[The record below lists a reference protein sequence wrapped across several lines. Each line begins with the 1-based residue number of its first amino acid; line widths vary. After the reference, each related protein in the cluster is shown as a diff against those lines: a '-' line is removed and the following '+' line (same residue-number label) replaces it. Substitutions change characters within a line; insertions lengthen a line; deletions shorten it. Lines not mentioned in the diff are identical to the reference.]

1 MTLAATAQE
10 EAAPLRGTRFQIQSV
25 HSSVSS
31 SHPRMQPTFSMFADT
46 GEWKT
51 ALVRAA
57 HARCCAAEAAGDK
70 YGQLDATI
78 ELHQLFAGHRLESLF
93 AGYLRVQ
100 RQDLGLPAE
109 LGPSSVEPA
118 PARGTVRR
126 GPPEGSSDAE
136 APRHRPRVEAS
147 VPAPAPAAEARPPRP
162 PPAPPPP
169 APLSPPTL
177 RAPERNGSVRPA
189 PAPSAELSAAASAAL
204 AAAVA
209 AAEVEQQQCDDGDDG
224 GVGASQCSQMSE
236 CVAPSQRDAFEGYKC
251 AICLNLL
258 HEPIT
263 HAACH
268 NSFCRSCYYQA
279 IQPPP
284 NGGMPMPG
292 APPPARRCPICRG
305 TISLEEAHSASVDV
319 GLWKAIQGAFP
330 THVAHRREQLRQAAQ
345 EAAAAAVR
353 NGGCAPP
360 QAGSAHDAT
369 QHALQRDMLRE
380 LMQRHRAVLETAQKD
395 YFRRIE
401 VELERPPGELVRCH
415 CLPVR
420 FVALRG
426 RTHSGREFYNCPLR
440 QRYAPAGMRTGC
452 NLWQWVL

>member
-1 MTLAATAQE
+1 MHVRIKNPAW
-10 EAAPLRGTRFQIQSV
+10 
-25 HSSVSS
+25 
-31 SHPRMQPTFSMFADT
+31 MQPMFA

-51 ALVRAA
+51 ALVAAA
-57 HARCCAAEAAGDK
+57 HARCCAAEAACDK

-126 GPPEGSSDAE
+126 GPPQGSSDAE
-136 APRHRPRVEAS
+136 APCHRPRVEAS
-147 VPAPAPAAEARPPRP
+147 VPAPAPAAEARPPAP
-162 PPAPPPP
+162 LQAPPSSPP
-169 APLSPPTL
+169 RAPTL
-177 RAPERNGSVRPA
+177 RAPERNEAVKPA
-189 PAPSAELSAAASAAL
+189 PAPPAELCASAAAAL

-209 AAEVEQQQCDDGDDG
+209 AAEEEQQRCDDGDDG
-224 GVGASQCSQMSE
+224 DVGASQMSE

-268 NSFCRSCYYQA
+268 NSFCRSCYYLA

-284 NGGMPMPG
+284 KVGTPVPG
-292 APPPARRCPICRG
+292 APPPVRRCPICRG
-305 TISLEEAHSASVDV
+305 TISLEEAHCASVDV
-319 GLWKAIQGAFP
+319 GLWKAIQDAFP

-426 RTHSGREFYNCPLR
+426 RTHGGREFYNCPLR
-440 QRYAPAGMRTGC
+440 QRYAPEGMRTGC
-452 NLWQWVL
+452 NFWQWVL